1 MSYVTFDNEY
11 LKYNDEYLIQPST
24 LTLLTDG
31 NGTLS
36 AETLIGMPGDT
47 VTLVPKHNTY
57 YRFKDYDITGGSIIG
72 NTFTFGIED
81 ATVQANFKENYFTAS
96 GGFLREGNVFAQATT
111 KSVPENY
118 NVLTH
123 RMLYGVMSACT
134 GDIPSSWTTRKPTE
148 SASRPPRYW
157 RPSNAH
163 NYSITANPKME
174 FAASATGA
182 GGNSRASYTAYTIM
196 AVKQGAYN
204 EYGKFAV
211 ESARTLGTGHPSAY
225 RWYYSPTVTG
235 DNPALDL
242 GISADLSAY
251 GSVSATCMYIASGT
265 TGTWTA
271 TGIAP

>member
-1 MSYVTFDNEY
+1 MSYVTFGNDY
-11 LKYNDEYLIQPST
+11 LKYNDDYLIQPST

-31 NGTLS
+31 NGKLS
-36 AETLIGMPGDT
+36 AEKLIGMPGET
-47 VTLVPKHNTY
+47 ITLVPTHSSY
-57 YRFKDYDITGGSIIG
+57 YRFSGYEVTGGTIVG
-72 NTFTFGIED
+72 NTFTFGVDD

-96 GGFLREGNVFAQATT
+96 GGFLREGNVFVQAGT
-111 KSVPENY
+111 KTVPENY
-118 NVLTH
+118 NASTH

-134 GDIPSSWTTRKPTE
+134 GDIPSSWTTRAPTA
-148 SASRPPRYW
+148 SATRPPRYW

-182 GGNSRASYTAYTIM
+182 GGTDRASYTAYTIM
-196 AVKQGAYN
+196 AVKKGAYN

-211 ESARTLGTGHPSAY
+211 ESARTLETGPSAY

-235 DNPALDL
+235 DNPSLDL

-251 GSVSATCMYIASGT
+251 YYFKTCMYIASGT

>member
-57 YRFKDYDITGGSIIG
+57 YRFKDYDITGGSIVG
-72 NTFTFGIED
+72 NTFTFGVDD
-81 ATVQANFKENYFTAS
+81 ATAQANFKENYFTAS
-96 GGFLREGNVFAQATT
+96 GGFLRESNVYARSTT
-111 KSVPENY
+111 KTVPENY
-118 NVLTH
+118 NANTH

-134 GDIPSSWTTRKPTE
+134 GDIPSSWTTRAPN
-148 SASRPPRYW
+148 ASGTRPPRYW

-174 FAASATGA
+174 FAASATAA
-182 GGNSRASYTAYTIM
+182 GSNIASYTAYTIM
-196 AVKQGAYN
+196 AKKVGAYN
-204 EYGKFAV
+204 EWTKFAV
-211 ESARTLGTGHPSAY
+211 ESARILGYPSSY
-225 RWYYSPTVTG
+225 RWYYNPTVTG

-251 GSVSATCMYIASGT
+251 YVNGNCMYIASGT